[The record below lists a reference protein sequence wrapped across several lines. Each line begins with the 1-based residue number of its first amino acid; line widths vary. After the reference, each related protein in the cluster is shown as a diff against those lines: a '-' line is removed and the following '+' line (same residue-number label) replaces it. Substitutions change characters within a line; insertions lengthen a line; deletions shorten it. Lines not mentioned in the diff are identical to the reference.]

1 MKVMKNNAF
10 KSGLAV
16 IFGLLCCFAPVKA
29 QGPALSEYFLPGYN
43 QRHWLNPAL
52 MPQFGYFNFPALGMI
67 GVNVQ
72 SNMGL
77 NSLFYPLDNG
87 KLGTFLHPDVPA
99 DEALSGFH
107 KNNYVNV
114 NTDISLL
121 SWGWYEGT
129 SFWSVDLSAHVHA
142 DMNLPYEAFEF
153 LKRGM
158 TGDPTEYHMRN
169 VGFNAQAWMSL
180 ALGHARAITPEWHV
194 GGKFKFLY
202 SAFDVSGDFPKT
214 DLLLSGDRWQV
225 NTNGS
230 GQMHGVVQPVVEGDS
245 INGFEGGDFGRDA
258 GYGIAFDL
266 GFEYRPNY
274 VSGLRFSFALT
285 DLGFVAY
292 RRESGAKLDLEG
304 DLVYEGME
312 ISGDGSGNMNFDMN
326 VGMEASVPERAYT
339 RALFARMNAGV
350 EYDFY
355 RDMFSVGLLSSTYLN
370 WHHVTTELTAS
381 LNVKPLK
388 WLSLAFSYSF
398 LKTRQ
403 TIGWALNITP
413 KWGLNLF
420 FASDYTPVV
429 FNRVRTESANFKVS
443 AKQINA
449 QFMFGISFPIGNNV
463 MVPERGGTYEAWL
476 IENGYYSDEIR
487 QLQEPKQRRRDRKH
501 MQEAP
506 SEPDGDWDGVWR
518 DGEQETDDGTWKV
531 TPDEPTVVTDD
542 DTDTT
547 LGVAEPATVSSVEPA
562 EPESA
567 ESAVGETETTV
578 ENSEE

>member
-1 MKVMKNNAF
+1 
-10 KSGLAV
+10 
-16 IFGLLCCFAPVKA
+16 
-29 QGPALSEYFLPGYN
+29 
-43 QRHWLNPAL
+43 
-52 MPQFGYFNFPALGMI
+52 
-67 GVNVQ
+67 
-72 SNMGL
+72 
-77 NSLFYPLDNG
+77 
-87 KLGTFLHPDVPA
+87 
-99 DEALSGFH
+99 
-107 KNNYVNV
+107 
-114 NTDISLL
+114 
-121 SWGWYEGT
+121 
-129 SFWSVDLSAHVHA
+129 
-142 DMNLPYEAFEF
+142 
-153 LKRGM
+153 
-158 TGDPTEYHMRN
+158 
-169 VGFNAQAWMSL
+169 
-180 ALGHARAITPEWHV
+180 
-194 GGKFKFLY
+194 
-202 SAFDVSGDFPKT
+202 
-214 DLLLSGDRWQV
+214 
-225 NTNGS
+225 
-230 GQMHGVVQPVVEGDS
+230 
-245 INGFEGGDFGRDA
+245 
-258 GYGIAFDL
+258 
-266 GFEYRPNY
+266 
-274 VSGLRFSFALT
+274 
-285 DLGFVAY
+285 
-292 RRESGAKLDLEG
+292 
-304 DLVYEGME
+304 
-312 ISGDGSGNMNFDMN
+312 MNFDMN

-355 RDMFSVGLLSSTYLN
+355 RDMFSVGLLSSTYLK
-370 WHHVTTELTAS
+370 WRHVTTELTAS

-531 TPDEPTVVTDD
+531 TPDEPTVVTDE

-547 LGVAEPATVSSVEPA
+547 LGVDEPAMVSSVEPA

>member
-1 MKVMKNNAF
+1 
-10 KSGLAV
+10 
-16 IFGLLCCFAPVKA
+16 
-29 QGPALSEYFLPGYN
+29 
-43 QRHWLNPAL
+43 
-52 MPQFGYFNFPALGMI
+52 
-67 GVNVQ
+67 
-72 SNMGL
+72 
-77 NSLFYPLDNG
+77 
-87 KLGTFLHPDVPA
+87 
-99 DEALSGFH
+99 
-107 KNNYVNV
+107 
-114 NTDISLL
+114 
-121 SWGWYEGT
+121 
-129 SFWSVDLSAHVHA
+129 
-142 DMNLPYEAFEF
+142 YEAFEF

-158 TGDPTEYHMRN
+158 TGDPTEYYMRN

-285 DLGFVAY
+285 DLGFVTY
-292 RRESGAKLDLEG
+292 RRESGVNLELDG

-487 QLQEPKQRRRDRKH
+487 QLQEPKQRRRDRKQ
-501 MQEAP
+501 MQDVSA
-506 SEPDGDWDGVWR
+506 EPDGDWDGVWR

-567 ESAVGETETTV
+567 ESVEGETETTV

>member
-1 MKVMKNNAF
+1 MKVMKSNVF

-16 IFGLLCCFAPVKA
+16 LFGLLCCCAPVKA
-29 QGPALSEYFLPGYN
+29 QGPAMSEYFLPGYN

-77 NSLFYPLDNG
+77 NSLLYPLDNG
-87 KLGTFLHPDVPA
+87 KIGTFLHPDVPA
-99 DEALSGFH
+99 DEALSGFK

-153 LKRGM
+153 LKLGM
-158 TGDPTEYHMRN
+158 TGDPTEYYMKN
-169 VGFNAQAWMSL
+169 VGVNAQAWMSL
-180 ALGHARAITPEWHV
+180 AVGHSRAITPEWHV

-202 SAFDVSGDFPKT
+202 SPFDVSANFPST
-214 DLLLSGDRWQV
+214 DLLLSGDVWQV
-225 NTNGS
+225 HTNGR
-230 GQMHGVVQPVVEGDS
+230 GQMHGIVQPVVDGDS
-245 INGFEGGDFGRDA
+245 INGFETGNAGRDA

-274 VSGLRFSFALT
+274 VNGLRFSFALT
-285 DLGFVAY
+285 DLGFVTY
-292 RRESGAKLDLEG
+292 RRESGVNLDLTG

-312 ISGDGSGNMNFDMN
+312 ISTGGNGEVNLDMN
-326 VGMEASVPERAYT
+326 VGMEATVPERAYT
-339 RALFARMNAGV
+339 RAMFAHMNAGV

-381 LNVKPLK
+381 FNVKPLK
-388 WLSLAFSYSF
+388 WLSLAVSYSF

-413 KWGLNLF
+413 KWGLNFF

-429 FNRVRTESANFKVS
+429 FNRVRTGSGNFKIS
-443 AKQINA
+443 AKQVNA

-476 IENGYYSDEIR
+476 IENGFYTDEIR
-487 QLQEPKQRRRDRKH
+487 QLQEPKQRRKDRKA
-501 MQEAP
+501 AP
-506 SEPDGDWDGVWR
+506 SESDEDLNGVWK
-518 DGEQETDDGTWKV
+518 DGEQPTDDGIWKDDAEEQIGSAV
-531 TPDEPTVVTDD
+531 SADEPTTVAADSDESAAVSTD
-542 DTDTT
+542 
-547 LGVAEPATVSSVEPA
+547 EPA
-562 EPESA
+562 ESMEDTS
-567 ESAVGETETTV
+567 EETV